1 MMTSGTTEPREG
13 LVVRSDRGFA
23 FVAIEGEGVILARS
37 AVSLLKGADDGG
49 MPVVGDHV
57 VIGGDAD
64 EPLVTEVLPRRTAIV
79 RRDPGRVTRVQV
91 LAANVDIVFITHP
104 LAEAPNLARIERELA
119 LVWDSGAQP
128 VVVLTKSDLCDDPEA
143 ALLEV
148 EAIAPGVQV
157 HLTSALLGDGL
168 ETIEG
173 YLDADR
179 TIVFLGPSGSGKSTL
194 INALA
199 GEDIQETKEVRV
211 SDGRGRHTTVS
222 RELLHLPSGG
232 VVIDTPGLRAVG
244 MWDSGQGLDAAFA
257 DIAELAEGCRF
268 RDCKHDGEPG
278 CAVEAAVAAGT
289 LAERRLL
296 SYRELQ
302 AEVRHIEGEL
312 DARAR
317 LDKKRQDKQLARDIK
332 RYFKEGYKG

>member
-1 MMTSGTTEPREG
+1 
-13 LVVRSDRGFA
+13 
-23 FVAIEGEGVILARS
+23 
-37 AVSLLKGADDGG
+37 
-49 MPVVGDHV
+49 
-57 VIGGDAD
+57 
-64 EPLVTEVLPRRTAIV
+64 
-79 RRDPGRVTRVQV
+79 
-91 LAANVDIVFITHP
+91 
-104 LAEAPNLARIERELA
+104 
-119 LVWDSGAQP
+119 
-128 VVVLTKSDLCDDPEA
+128 VVLTKSDLCDDPEA